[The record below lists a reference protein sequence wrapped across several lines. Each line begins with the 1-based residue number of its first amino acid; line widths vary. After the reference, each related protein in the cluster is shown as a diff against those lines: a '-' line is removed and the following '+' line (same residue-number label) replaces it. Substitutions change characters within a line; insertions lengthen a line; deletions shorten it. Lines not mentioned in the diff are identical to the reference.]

1 MDSIDDGAV
10 SANQLSL
17 VKVETNACCAPQ
29 VREQGVIFGLL
40 RRFGFLVVEVMNPS
54 FNLLYY
60 FTSFNTHQR
69 HITVVLQGG
78 QLNPLHYRP
87 LPLAFGRGLHITI
100 LTRIHRDTLQLS
112 LNPCWIK

>member
-1 MDSIDDGAV
+1 MDSIDDSTV

-29 VREQGVIFGLL
+29 VREQRMIFGLL
-40 RRFGFLVVEVMNPS
+40 RRLGFLVVEVMNPS

-69 HITVVLQGG
+69 RITVVLQGG
-78 QLNPLHYRP
+78 
-87 LPLAFGRGLHITI
+87 
-100 LTRIHRDTLQLS
+100 
-112 LNPCWIK
+112 